1 MSGQYIATVPHH
13 FIPFCLLAA
22 GNKNPRR
29 SGGGLGGDVQI
40 LLSSRLCNLTL
51 DKAINIDLYAT
62 VLGATFSSLVG
73 SDRVAF
79 ALTVGFNQL

>member
-1 MSGQYIATVPHH
+1 MSGQYSATAPHH
-13 FIPFCLLAA
+13 FIPFCLLAT

-29 SGGGLGGDVQI
+29 SGGGLGGDVQF